1 MKSFVLC
8 AAILALAGSLFAAS
22 LTLERTIPLPGVEG
36 RIDHFA
42 SDAAGHRLFVAALG
56 NNSVEVLGLD
66 KGKVIHSIAGLDEP
80 QGIFFVRETN
90 RLFVANGGN
99 GVVRVFDGTTF
110 APLAKVKL
118 GDDADDVRYD
128 PSAKLLYVGHGS
140 GALAAIDVANNAIA
154 ADVPLDA
161 HPEAFELE
169 KNGPLAFVNV
179 PGAHDITV
187 IDRRKRAVVSTWSLG
202 FAAANFPMALD
213 EMHHRVL
220 IGCRVPARLIVFDAE
235 SGKQVAKLDLHGDCD
250 DLYFDQTRRKIYASC
265 GEGFIDVFSQMD
277 ADHYSLEE
285 SVKTERGARTSFF
298 DGERLYLAVPKRGGR
313 SAEVQCYRI
322 GN

>member
-1 MKSFVLC
+1 MLT
-8 AAILALAGSLFAAS
+8 LAGFLSAAS
-22 LTLERTIPLPGVEG
+22 LTLERTIPLSSVEG

-56 NNSVEVLGLD
+56 NNTVEVLGLD
-66 KGKVIHSIAGLDEP
+66 EGKVIHSITGLDEP

-90 RLFVANGGN
+90 RLFVANGGD
-99 GVVRVFDGTTF
+99 GTVRIFDGTTF
-110 APLAKVKL
+110 APLANVKL

-128 PSAKLLYVGHGS
+128 RSKKLLYVGHGS
-140 GALAAIDVANNAIA
+140 GALAAIDVTRNAIV

-179 PGAHDITV
+179 PGTHAITV
-187 IDRRKRAVVSTWSLG
+187 IDRRKRAVVSTWSIG
-202 FAAANFPMALD
+202 FAAGNFPMVLD
-213 EMHHRVL
+213 EASHRVL
-220 IGCRVPARLIVFDAE
+220 IACRVPARLIVFDTA

-250 DLYFDQTRRKIYASC
+250 DLYFDRVRRKIYASC
-265 GEGFIDVFSQMD
+265 GEGFIDVYTQVD
-277 ADHYSLEE
+277 GDHYSLGE
-285 SVKTERGARTSFF
+285 SVKTGRGARTSFF

-313 SAEVQCYRI
+313 SAEVRCYRM
-322 GN
+322 GK